1 MSSRFRIKT
10 QFLLFCTFLGL
21 SSALLL
27 IIYLLL
33 QAGWNRTLPEYK
45 MQLLNDQSH
54 KLAYMMRAKITGG
67 PDNEEQKRWLDNVSK
82 VYSASLR
89 IVAPNRTDVWY
100 ESKPGQSQLPPNN
113 SALFEIPIIVGGEE
127 QGYLHVS
134 YELDGNYFFPY
145 FSELERKVNIELKAG
160 GLVLLVML
168 IALSYFL
175 ARKLAR
181 PIRTSSE
188 LAEKIASGD
197 REATLPETGTSEI
210 VRYTRVVNALLT
222 DFNRQDVWMK
232 QMLQDLSHELRTP
245 LTTVL
250 SRLEAMIDGIYPLT
264 EHHLDWIYSE
274 IDRLSRLVEDVG
286 KLSEAEGASFKLNM
300 ERVDLVQVVR
310 SVHEGFLF
318 LAQEKGI
325 SCKLISPFIPC
336 FADVD
341 HDRIIQVLSNVISN
355 AIKYTAAGGSIE
367 IGLFSEE
374 NETLIYCEDNGI
386 GIAEQDIPLIFNRFY
401 RADKSRSRN
410 SGGLG
415 VGLSIA
421 KALVEA
427 HNGLITVESEQG
439 KGSRFTIHLPVQ
451 IEAREINEKN

>member
-1 MSSRFRIKT
+1 MGSRFRIKT
-10 QFLLFCTFLGL
+10 QLLLFLTIFGL
-21 SSALLL
+21 SSGLLL
-27 IIYLLL
+27 VIYLLL
-33 QAGWNRTLPEYK
+33 HEGLERILPEYK

-54 KLAYMMRAKITGG
+54 KLAYMMRAKITEG
-67 PDNEEQKRWLDNVSK
+67 PVNEEQKQWLDNVSRL
-82 VYSASLR
+82 YSATLR
-89 IVAPNRTDVWY
+89 LLAPNRTDVWY
-100 ESKPGQSQLPPNN
+100 HTKLEEPQLTQNKPV
-113 SALFEIPIIVGGEE
+113 LFEMPYIVEGKE
-127 QGYLHVS
+127 QGYLQVS
-134 YELDGNYFFPY
+134 YELDGNHFFPY
-145 FSELERKVNIELKAG
+145 FSELERKAEMGLKAG
-160 GLVLLVML
+160 ALVLLCLL
-168 IALSYFL
+168 IIVCYFL

-181 PIRTSSE
+181 PIRISSE

-197 REATLPETGTSEI
+197 REVTLPEKGTSEI
-210 VRYTRVVNALLT
+210 ARFTRAVNTLLSE
-222 DFNRQDVWMK
+222 FNRQNVWRR

-250 SRLEAMIDGIYPLT
+250 SRLEAMTDGIYPLT
-264 EHHLDWIYSE
+264 EHHLQWIYSE
-274 IDRLSRLVEDVG
+274 IDRLSRLVQDVG
-286 KLSEAEGASFKLNM
+286 KLSEAEGARFKLNM

-325 SCKLISPFIPC
+325 RCKLNSPFIPC

-341 HDRIIQVLSNVISN
+341 QDRMIQVLSNVISN

-367 IGLFSEE
+367 IGLSSEE
-374 NETLIYCEDNGI
+374 NETIIYCEDNGI

-401 RADKSRSRN
+401 RADKSRSRD

-439 KGSRFTIHLPVQ
+439 KGSRFTIRLPVQ